1 MTSMRL
7 TTLAALAAFFPI
19 EGMAAQGNE
28 RVMRELAK
36 QTQMSPPACRAVI
49 GDARANDAAKVL
61 RNAIAETNPAKR
73 QTALADARRKATE
86 AATEGSGAAGWI
98 YLGRAYL
105 YSGDLVGADTAFT
118 KAETLAPDCKDDTNR
133 FREAAW
139 VPLVNA
145 GVDFATPDTT
155 KPGDQGSPNADSAL
169 ALFRQA
175 NTIYREK
182 PNALAGTGAIYA
194 NRGETDSAIVYLR
207 KAMEVATATKMDED
221 RNVAA
226 YNLGLVQT
234 RAKRYEDAV
243 KTLEQYRTWAPND
256 VQGAK
261 TLAMAYRGAGQAE
274 KAAALEKEAGLPPG
288 EVMGAGGKANELF
301 QQGVAAFDAGK
312 FAEAGDL
319 FGQVFAA
326 QPYNHDA
333 LVNQATAYYK
343 AKDTAKL
350 VASAAKLVEVEPLND
365 IGLQLLFEGY
375 RTSKQADKQIDAA
388 GRRLSMPVKVEP
400 RGVKL
405 SPTEV
410 ELTLM
415 AVGREAKNASG
426 TAIAPKETTLVFEL
440 LGTGDSVLATQEVK
454 VPPLKPEATHEVK
467 VTAQA
472 NGISGWR
479 YRVAS

>member
-1 MTSMRL
+1 VTSIRL
-7 TTLAALAAFFPI
+7 TTLAAVAAFLPI
-19 EGMAAQGNE
+19 EGVAAQGNE
-28 RVMRELAK
+28 RVIREFAK
-36 QTQMSPPACRAVI
+36 QTQMNPPACRAVI
-49 GDARANDAAKVL
+49 GDAKANDAAKML

-73 QTALADARRKATE
+73 QTGLAEAKRKATE
-86 AATEGSGAAGWI
+86 AATGGSGAAGWI

-105 YSGDLVGADTAFT
+105 YSGDLVGADSAFT

-145 GVDFATPDTT
+145 GVDFAAPDTT
-155 KPGDQGSPNADSAL
+155 KPAGEGSSNADSAL

-175 NTIYREK
+175 NTIYRDK
-182 PNALAGTGAIYA
+182 PNALAGAGAIYA
-194 NRGETDSAIVYLR
+194 NRGDSDSAIVYLR
-207 KAMEVATATKMDED
+207 KAMDVATAAKLDDD

-234 RAKRYEDAV
+234 RAQRYEDAV

-274 KAAALEKEAGLPPG
+274 KAAALEKEAGLPPA

-301 QQGVAAFDAGK
+301 QQGVTAFDAGK

-343 AKDTAKL
+343 SKDPAKL
-350 VASAAKLVEVEPLND
+350 VTSAATLVALEPLND

-375 RTSKQADKQIDAA
+375 RTLKQADKQIDAA
-388 GRRLSMPVKVEP
+388 GRRLSMPVKLEP

-405 SPTEV
+405 SPTEI

-415 AVGREAKNASG
+415 AVGRDAKSSSG
-426 TAIAPKETTLVFEL
+426 AAIAPRETTLVFEL
-440 LGTGDSVLATQEVK
+440 LGSGDSVLATQEVK
-454 VPPLKPEATHEVK
+454 VPPLKPETTHEVK
-467 VTAQA
+467 VAAQA

>member
-1 MTSMRL
+1 L
-7 TTLAALAAFFPI
+7 TTLAAVAAFLPLDRA
-19 EGMAAQGNE
+19 AAQGNE
-28 RVMRELAK
+28 RVMQEFAK
-36 QTQMSPPACRAVI
+36 QTQMGPPACRAVI
-49 GDARANDAAKVL
+49 GDAKANDAAKAL
-61 RNAIAETNPAKR
+61 RNAIAQTDPAKR
-73 QTALADARRKATE
+73 RSELAEAQRKARD
-86 AATEGSGAAGWI
+86 AAAQGSGAAGWI

-145 GVDFATPDTT
+145 GIDFANPDTT
-155 KPGDQGSPNADSAL
+155 NASSQGSTNADSAL

-175 NTIYREK
+175 NIIFREK

-194 NRGETDSAIVYLR
+194 NRGEHDSAVVYLR
-207 KAMEVATATKMDED
+207 KAMDVAAAAKLDED

-234 RAKRYEDAV
+234 RAERYDEAI
-243 KTLEQYRTWAPND
+243 KTLEQYRAWAPND

-261 TLAMAYRGAGQAE
+261 TLAAAYRGAGQAD

-301 QQGVAAFDAGK
+301 QQGVTAFDAGR

-319 FGQVFAA
+319 FGQVFTA

-343 AKDTAKL
+343 AKDATKL
-350 VASAAKLVEVEPLND
+350 VAAAAKLVEVEPLND

-388 GRRLSMPVKVEP
+388 GRRLSMPLKVEP

-405 SPTEV
+405 SPTEI

-415 AVGREAKNASG
+415 AIGRDAKSASG
-426 TAIAPKETTLVFEL
+426 SAIAPKETTLVFEL
-440 LGTGDSVLATQEVK
+440 LGAGDSVLATQEVK
-454 VPPLKPEATHEVK
+454 VPALKPDATHEIK
-467 VTAQA
+467 VAAQA